1 MTPLSN
7 EIRIT
12 VKVLDMNNKQPQFEG
27 LDPTLSNSYRGSVP
41 ENEDA
46 GQSVITVKAVD
57 PDLEEPNNVVWNGFS
72 TENLRKF

>member
-1 MTPLSN
+1 MSN

-57 PDLEEPNNVVWNGFS
+57 PDLQEPNNVVKNDTNFQ
-72 TENLRKF
+72 F

>member
-1 MTPLSN
+1 
-7 EIRIT
+7 
-12 VKVLDMNNKQPQFEG
+12 MNNKQPQFEG

-57 PDLEEPNNVVWNGFS
+57 PDLQEPNNVVKNDTIFSFKNVNGFQ
-72 TENLRKF
+72 NI

>member
-1 MTPLSN
+1 
-7 EIRIT
+7 
-12 VKVLDMNNKQPQFEG
+12 MNNKQPQFEG

-57 PDLEEPNNVVWNGFS
+57 PDLQEPNNVVNNYTLVFS
-72 TENLRKF
+72 SFKNNVIDFFKIS